1 MILLWFLLIFL
12 FGFTCG
18 VWLVFKALNRYVND
32 KAKEQQE
39 AEAQAQTRAIIQKA
53 INQMAQ
59 SN

>member
-1 MILLWFLLIFL
+1 MIVLWFLLIFL